1 MTPDQAVNGLLRPVQ
16 RRGRVSTS
24 PELAARLVG
33 YTDSIRLQ
41 ADLMAAV
48 RAALTE

>member
-1 MTPDQAVNGLLRPVQ
+1 VTKALNGLLRPYN
-16 RRGRVSTS
+16 GGWVSTS

-33 YTDSIRLQ
+33 YTDNIRLQ

-48 RAALTE
+48 QAALTE